1 MTVSRRFKAG
11 CLFSLFAVFCGGIG
25 FVLGV
30 LAQQTWKKKTEE
42 PKIVKW
48 AAMKHLEKLNPT
60 PEQREAFEPKIDAAI
75 IELEAYKAQAKS
87 GVWDLID
94 RVTDGIDAEL
104 TPEQKAKWAEIRPKR
119 ED

>member
-1 MTVSRRFKAG
+1 MRLSRRFKAG
-11 CLFSLFAVFCGGIG
+11 CLMTVAACFCVGIG

-60 PEQREAFEPKIDAAI
+60 EEQRRAFEPKIDDAI
-75 IELEAYKAQAKS
+75 VEVETFKAEAMR

-94 RVTDGIDAEL
+94 QVADGIDAEL
-104 TPEQKAKWAEIRPKR
+104 TPEQKVKWAEIRPKR
-119 ED
+119 PE

>member
-11 CLFSLFAVFCGGIG
+11 CLFTLFAVFCGGIG

-48 AAMKHLEKLNPT
+48 AAMKHLE
-60 PEQREAFEPKIDAAI
+60 
-75 IELEAYKAQAKS
+75 S
-87 GVWDLID
+87 
-94 RVTDGIDAEL
+94 
-104 TPEQKAKWAEIRPKR
+104 
-119 ED
+119 

>member
-11 CLFSLFAVFCGGIG
+11 CLLTLFAGFCAGIG
-25 FVLGV
+25 FVFGV

-42 PKIVKW
+42 PTIMKW

-60 PEQREAFEPKIDAAI
+60 PEQKKAFEPKIDAAI
-75 IELEAYKAQAKS
+75 VELEAYKAEAKR

-94 RVTDGIDAEL
+94 RVLDDIDGEL

-119 ED
+119 PE

>member
-11 CLFSLFAVFCGGIG
+11 CLLALFAVFCAGIG

-42 PKIVKW
+42 PRIVKW

-60 PEQREAFEPKIDAAI
+60 PEQRQAFGPKIDAAI
-75 IELEAYKAQAKS
+75 IELEAYKAEARR

-94 RVTDGIDAEL
+94 RVANDIDAGL
-104 TPEQKAKWAEIRPKR
+104 TPEQKAKWAEIRPRR
-119 ED
+119 EE

>member
-11 CLFSLFAVFCGGIG
+11 CLFTLFAAFCVGIG
-25 FVLGV
+25 FVLGI

-42 PKIVKW
+42 PTIIKW

-60 PEQREAFEPKIDAAI
+60 PEQRQAFEPKIDAAI
-75 IELEAYKAQAKS
+75 IELEAFKTEAKR

>member
-60 PEQREAFEPKIDAAI
+60 PEQRDAINVAEANLQRVRTA
-75 IELEAYKAQAKS
+75 
-87 GVWDLID
+87 DLA
-94 RVTDGIDAEL
+94 G
-104 TPEQKAKWAEIRPKR
+104 AEIPKC
-119 ED
+119 DPAG